1 MFSTLR
7 TFAARAG
14 FTAALVLAA
23 VSPAQAQTLLRW
35 QFKEGQVFRYEF
47 GQRNEIK
54 VKAEGQ
60 EVTSKNDLT
69 VNLTWTVKSVT
80 PDGTADIVMKMDR
93 VRAAVEAGPQK
104 IQYDSKADKPD
115 EGAAKVFHDI
125 YSVAIGPD
133 FKLKINSRGEVL
145 ESKVPEKLT
154 AALQASPFA
163 AVADG
168 GSFLSDK
175 GLKNVFAQVV
185 PVLPEKA
192 VAKGATWS
200 GSLELPVQ
208 PLKLT
213 LTHKDTLADVSG
225 DAAKI
230 TSVLETKII
239 PDPASQIV
247 LEMKKQ
253 EGNGNVSL
261 DTKSGRI
268 TESSIVQK
276 IELSLTIMN
285 KMIDQTISIDARLKL
300 IP

>member
-1 MFSTLR
+1 M
-7 TFAARAG
+7 
-14 FTAALVLAA
+14 
-23 VSPAQAQTLLRW
+23 
-35 QFKEGQVFRYEF
+35 
-47 GQRNEIK
+47 
-54 VKAEGQ
+54 
-60 EVTSKNDLT
+60 
-69 VNLTWTVKSVT
+69 
-80 PDGTADIVMKMDR
+80 
-93 VRAAVEAGPQK
+93 
-104 IQYDSKADKPD
+104 
-115 EGAAKVFHDI
+115 
-125 YSVAIGPD
+125 
-133 FKLKINSRGEVL
+133 
-145 ESKVPEKLT
+145 
-154 AALQASPFA
+154 
-163 AVADG
+163 
-168 GSFLSDK
+168 
-175 GLKNVFAQVV
+175 
-185 PVLPEKA
+185 
-192 VAKGATWS
+192 
-200 GSLELPVQ
+200 
-208 PLKLT
+208 KLT